1 VLSSEDLVRLGGFS
15 RYKDV
20 DGDGVGYRTLPGNEN
35 PQAAWF
41 ARGSGHNE
49 KSQYSERPDDY
60 QNNLDRLRHKFENA
74 RTLVPKPELVRNDG
88 NDVGIIAY
96 GTSHH
101 ALIETLDQLQ
111 SENGINVDYLRLR
124 AFPFTSEVQ
133 KFIDAHKRI
142 YVVDQNRDGQ
152 MFQLLK
158 LDVPAEEVVR
168 LRSVRHYNGLPLDAR
183 SVTDEIVSQEGK

>member
-1 VLSSEDLVRLGGFS
+1 MKRLLGHDERIAEAHRIRRDLDRHGNDERYAGGKPHCREQVRHGI
-15 RYKDV
+15 RQHDV
-20 DGDGVGYRTLPGNEN
+20 E
-35 PQAAWF
+35 Q
-41 ARGSGHNE
+41 ARGPS
-49 KSQYSERPDDY
+49 
-60 QNNLDRLRHKFENA
+60 KFENA
-74 RTLVPKPELVRNDG
+74 RNSVPKPELVRNDG

-101 ALIETLDQLQ
+101 ALVETLDQLQ
-111 SENGINVDYLRLR
+111 SEQGIKADYLRLR
-124 AFPFTSEVQ
+124 AYPFTSEVGG
-133 KFIDAHKRI
+133 FISAHKRI

-158 LDVPAEEVVR
+158 LDIPAEEVVR